1 MEVGKSLILKNN
13 GFEQT
18 LQVTITADLN
28 AGQGSVRYVS
38 VNPQGKEIIE
48 HAKCIV
54 TYANASDW
62 LSSWAPNAYL
72 IEGRIE
78 GLKDAVAKG
87 KAHQI
92 SRGLVYKLFAAAVQ
106 YDEKYQGINEATL
119 DSARFEATSRV
130 SFKTTEKDGNF
141 FFSPYWIDSLAHLS
155 GFILNGSDAVD
166 SKNFVY
172 ISHGWKSMRF
182 ARELSSSGKYE
193 AYVKMQPVGENVMA
207 GDVYVFE
214 DGAIIGVVGGLKFQ
228 RIPRQALNILLPPA
242 NTLTKK
248 ALADNS
254 RVLRSSPASMTKP
267 KTVDIVKSLP
277 QKRAKIARSSN
288 SVTSSHRV
296 SRKGNERLSP
306 KVDTAALKIIA
317 SEADIDLSELLDEC
331 AFANLGIDSLLSLQI
346 AGKFREDLGI
356 EVPSSVFVDYPTI
369 GELRNFLSRFD
380 HDSPPSASSPP
391 LSSASS
397 SSSEDQDDSDGSEYS
412 VLTTPSESDVS
423 VVSVKA
429 ISKKIVSNE
438 VTSNKIVSGSSSDTV
453 MLIRTTIADQMGIA
467 LEEVSGSNDLLSLGM
482 DSLMSICIL
491 GSLRE
496 QTDLTLPGSLFQDYP
511 SIDAIEEFL
520 GLKPKPAPRARARAN
535 TKHPSNKKASSRS
548 FPPAAS
554 ILMQGNPKT
563 ATKTLFLFPDG
574 SGSATSYASIPNI
587 SSDVCVYGLNC
598 PFMTTPEDFTIG
610 IDGVAVLYLEE
621 VRRRQPHGPYY
632 FGGWSAGGIVAF
644 EVTQLLIQDG
654 ERVEKMVFFD
664 SPCPINLEA
673 LPARL
678 HHFFNDI
685 GLLGSGDKGPPSW
698 LLPHFD
704 ASIKALSAY
713 KAKPISD
720 FSKAPKTLAIW
731 AQHGVARYPSD
742 PRPPPSP
749 NDPKSMKW
757 LLNNRTD
764 FGFNGWD
771 QLLGGENI
779 STTSVEGNHFSMM
792 KEPLVSTPSLD
803 SILFSQHRLT

>member
-1 MEVGKSLILKNN
+1 MEVAKPLILKNG

-18 LQVTITADLN
+18 LQVTITADLS
-28 AGQGSVRYVS
+28 ASEASVRYVS
-38 VNPQGKEIIE
+38 VNPQGKELIE

-54 TYANASDW
+54 TYASASDW
-62 LSSWAPNAYL
+62 LSSWAPNTYL

-87 KAHQI
+87 KTHQI

-106 YDEKYQGINEATL
+106 YDEKYQGINEVTL

-182 ARELSSSGKYE
+182 TKELSSTGNYE
-193 AYVKMQPVGENVMA
+193 AYVKMQSVGENVMA

-214 DGAIIGVVGGLKFQ
+214 DKAIIGVVGSLKFQ
-228 RIPRQALNILLPPA
+228 RIPRQALNLLLPPA
-242 NTLTKK
+242 NALTKK

-254 RVLRSSPASMTKP
+254 KALGSSPASMNKP
-267 KTVDIVKSLP
+267 KSIDIPKALP
-277 QKRAKIARSSN
+277 QKRARTVKPSKPVTRSHQ
-288 SVTSSHRV
+288 T
-296 SRKGNERLSP
+296 SRKGKERPSP
-306 KVDTAALKIIA
+306 KVATTALKIIA

-331 AFANLGIDSLLSLQI
+331 SFANLGIDSLLSLQI
-346 AGKFREDLGI
+346 AGKFREDFDI
-356 EVPSSVFVDYPTI
+356 DVPSSVFVDHPTI
-369 GELRNFLSRFD
+369 GELRNFLSKFD
-380 HDSPPSASSPP
+380 LDSPSSAPSSPSD
-391 LSSASS
+391 SSASS
-397 SSSEDQDDSDGSEYS
+397 SSLEDQDDSDCSDS
-412 VLTTPSESDVS
+412 SLLTTPSESNVS
-423 VVSVKA
+423 VVSDKVT
-429 ISKKIVSNE
+429 SKKIISNGATPSM
-438 VTSNKIVSGSSSDTV
+438 VISDNSSATT
-453 MLIRTTIADQMGIA
+453 MLIRTTIAEQMGIA

-496 QTDLTLPGSLFQDYP
+496 QTNLTLPGSLFQDHP

-520 GLKPKPAPRARARAN
+520 GLKSKTAPRARARAG
-535 TKHPSNKKASSRS
+535 TKHTSNKKANSRLLPS
-548 FPPAAS
+548 AVS
-554 ILMQGNPKT
+554 ILMQGNPRT

-587 SSDVCVYGLNC
+587 SPDVCVYGLNS

-644 EVTQLLIQDG
+644 EITQLLLRDG

-664 SPCPINLEA
+664 SPCPVNLEA

-713 KAKPISD
+713 KAKPIED

-731 AQHGVARYPSD
+731 AQHGVARYPTD

-779 STTSVEGNHFSMM
+779 STTSVEGNHFSIM
-792 KEPLVSTPSLD
+792 KEPLVSAPSLRH
-803 SILFSQHRLT
+803 SPLKPR